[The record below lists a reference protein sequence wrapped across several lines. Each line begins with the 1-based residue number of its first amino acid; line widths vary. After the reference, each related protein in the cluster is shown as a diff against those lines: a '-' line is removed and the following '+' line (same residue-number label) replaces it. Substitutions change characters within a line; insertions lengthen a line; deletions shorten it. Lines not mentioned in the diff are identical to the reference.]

1 MFSMGKTRMIELY
14 AKESKIK
21 LSYFDVIRDDRIVHI
36 QIIDRFY
43 HAMLCIART
52 INGVAR

>member
-1 MFSMGKTRMIELY
+1 MIELY